1 MKEIYWL
8 LNETLDMHSKG
19 KYLTHIASFLLY
31 KRQTNE
37 FQTDMNILWLC
48 SPLVQRKSMIILI
61 RTVWNKT
68 EAQAG
73 LDVLDGN
80 DLSPKKQN

>member
-1 MKEIYWL
+1 MKEIYRL

-31 KRQTNE
+31 KQQTNE

-61 RTVWNKT
+61 RTVWL
-68 EAQAG
+68 Q
-73 LDVLDGN
+73 D
-80 DLSPKKQN
+80 